1 MERITDDALTDI
13 VDQLHDEPFVMNGKK
28 RSRQRLLGMEQVTNV
43 RSRIVFAGVTITIL
57 KDRRKLLA
65 VL

>member
-1 MERITDDALTDI
+1 MERITDDTLANI
-13 VDQLHDEPFVMNGKK
+13 VDQLHDEPFIMNGKQ
-28 RSRQRLLGMEQVTNV
+28 RPRQRLLGMEKVTNV